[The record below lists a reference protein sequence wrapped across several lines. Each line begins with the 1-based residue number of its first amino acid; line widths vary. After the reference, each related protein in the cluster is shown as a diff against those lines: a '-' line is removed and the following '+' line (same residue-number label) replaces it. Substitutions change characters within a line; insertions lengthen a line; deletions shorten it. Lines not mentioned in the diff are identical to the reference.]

1 VAAVARAHR
10 DVAAGGARET
20 AREGEAQAGARR
32 GSGLGRTAAHTGREN
47 GLDLVRRHAG
57 AVVVDR
63 YQHSA
68 VAPLDVYVYASAG
81 ERTGVLYQR
90 LQHAHGDLGLDAES
104 KWWRGSLR
112 LDLQPSALGKRRA
125 GVRDLVENVARVTA
139 SARQTALLLGG
150 GHQRLDG
157 ARHLLCV
164 GHDGRQSLPILLG
177 LSFAPQGQLGLGAHL
192 REGRAQLVRHLGG
205 EALLAAQAGGQSV
218 EQAVER
224 RGELAQLVVRFA
236 HRKAPVQV
244 VLAPRSGVRV
254 RVLTTPLEEDGKT
267 LAVFSIALSEEPML
281 VTLRQLRLT
290 LLVLLPLAAAV
301 AALLGYLLTRR
312 MLRPLARMQATA
324 AEISSHDLSRRL
336 GAAAGDDEVSQL
348 AATFDAM
355 LDRLEASFVRERRF
369 VADASHELRTPLAA
383 LQAIVSVTREWP
395 RSAEEYEQALD
406 DVDGETARLRTLVE
420 NLLELARGDVER
432 LAEREPIDVSGLLG
446 DVCASL
452 EVLAADKGLRLSC
465 ELEDGLVV
473 EGDGDALVRL
483 FVNVLDNA
491 IKYTDG
497 GGVDVAGVA
506 ADGAVAVTVRDS
518 GRGVP
523 AEQLPHLFERF
534 YRGDASRSA
543 EGSGLGLAIARLIAE
558 AHGGTIAISS
568 GEGRGTT
575 CEVRLPAAAAGPAL
589 PPLPASRA
597 R

>member
-1 VAAVARAHR
+1 MRRPRTLRTRLSLGIAVLVLAVLA
-10 DVAAGGARET
+10 VVGIVVYYGT
-20 AREGEAQAGARR
+20 AQRLTATLDASLRTATAQAMAGTNNQNGRLTLGPQLDEGIGADDLRAPGLSLAVFSPAGRVLRQFGPYDQSVAQAAALAAARR
-32 GSGLGRTAAHTGREN
+32 GVTTTESRA
-47 GLDLVRRHAG
+47 DPV
-57 AVVVDR
+57 
-63 YQHSA
+63 S
-68 VAPLDVYVYASAG
+68 G
-81 ERTGVLYQR
+81 ER
-90 LQHAHGDLGLDAES
+90 
-104 KWWRGSLR
+104 
-112 LDLQPSALGKRRA
+112 
-125 GVRDLVENVARVTA
+125 
-139 SARQTALLLGG
+139 
-150 GHQRLDG
+150 
-157 ARHLLCV
+157 
-164 GHDGRQSLPILLG
+164 
-177 LSFAPQGQLGLGAHL
+177 
-192 REGRAQLVRHLGG
+192 
-205 EALLAAQAGGQSV
+205 
-218 EQAVER
+218 
-224 RGELAQLVVRFA
+224 
-236 HRKAPVQV
+236 
-244 VLAPRSGVRV
+244 VRV
-254 RVLTTPLEEDGKT
+254 RTTPVNEDART

-281 VTLRQLRLT
+281 ATLRQLRVA

-312 MLRPLARMQATA
+312 MLRPLARMQTTA

-336 GAAAGDDEVSQL
+336 GVAAGDDEVSQL

-355 LDRLEASFVRERRF
+355 LDRLEESFVRERRF
-369 VADASHELRTPLAA
+369 VADASHELRTPLTA

-420 NLLELARGDVER
+420 NLLELARGDAER
-432 LAEREPIDVSGLLG
+432 LAEREPIDVSGLLR

-452 EVLAADKGLRLSC
+452 EVLADDKGLRLTC
-465 ELEDGLVV
+465 ELEDGLVA

-506 ADGAVAVTVRDS
+506 VDGVVAVTVRDS

-589 PPLPASRA
+589 PPLPASRV

>member
-1 VAAVARAHR
+1 MRRPRTLRTRLSLGIAVLVLAVLA
-10 DVAAGGARET
+10 VVGIVVYYGT
-20 AREGEAQAGARR
+20 AQRLTATLDASLRTATAQAMAGTNNQNGRLTLGPQLDEGIGADDLRAPGLSLAVFSPAGRVLRQFGPYDQSVAQAAALAAARR
-32 GSGLGRTAAHTGREN
+32 GVTTTESRA
-47 GLDLVRRHAG
+47 DPV
-57 AVVVDR
+57 
-63 YQHSA
+63 S
-68 VAPLDVYVYASAG
+68 G
-81 ERTGVLYQR
+81 ER
-90 LQHAHGDLGLDAES
+90 
-104 KWWRGSLR
+104 
-112 LDLQPSALGKRRA
+112 
-125 GVRDLVENVARVTA
+125 
-139 SARQTALLLGG
+139 
-150 GHQRLDG
+150 
-157 ARHLLCV
+157 
-164 GHDGRQSLPILLG
+164 
-177 LSFAPQGQLGLGAHL
+177 
-192 REGRAQLVRHLGG
+192 
-205 EALLAAQAGGQSV
+205 
-218 EQAVER
+218 
-224 RGELAQLVVRFA
+224 
-236 HRKAPVQV
+236 
-244 VLAPRSGVRV
+244 VRV
-254 RVLTTPLEEDGKT
+254 RTTPVNEDART

-281 VTLRQLRLT
+281 ATLRQLRVA

-312 MLRPLARMQATA
+312 MLRPLARMQTTA

-336 GAAAGDDEVSQL
+336 GVAAGDDEVSQL

-355 LDRLEASFVRERRF
+355 LDRLEESFVRERRF
-369 VADASHELRTPLAA
+369 VADASHELRTPLTA
-383 LQAIVSVTREWP
+383 LQAIVSVTRERP

-420 NLLELARGDVER
+420 NLLELARGDAER
-432 LAEREPIDVSGLLG
+432 LAEREPIDVSGLLR

-452 EVLAADKGLRLSC
+452 EVLADDKGLRLTC
-465 ELEDGLVV
+465 ELEDGLVA

-497 GGVDVAGVA
+497 GVDVAGVA
-506 ADGAVAVTVRDS
+506 VDGVVAVTVRDS

-589 PPLPASRA
+589 PPLPASRV

>member
-1 VAAVARAHR
+1 MRRPRTLRTRLSLGIAVLVLAVLA
-10 DVAAGGARET
+10 VVGIVVYYGT
-20 AREGEAQAGARR
+20 AQRLTATLDASLRTATAQAMAGTNNQNGRLTLGPQLDEGIGADDLRAPGLSLAVFTPAGRVLRQFGPYDQSVPRAAALAAARR
-32 GSGLGRTAAHTGREN
+32 GVTTTESRA
-47 GLDLVRRHAG
+47 DPV
-57 AVVVDR
+57 
-63 YQHSA
+63 S
-68 VAPLDVYVYASAG
+68 G
-81 ERTGVLYQR
+81 ER
-90 LQHAHGDLGLDAES
+90 
-104 KWWRGSLR
+104 
-112 LDLQPSALGKRRA
+112 
-125 GVRDLVENVARVTA
+125 
-139 SARQTALLLGG
+139 
-150 GHQRLDG
+150 
-157 ARHLLCV
+157 
-164 GHDGRQSLPILLG
+164 
-177 LSFAPQGQLGLGAHL
+177 
-192 REGRAQLVRHLGG
+192 
-205 EALLAAQAGGQSV
+205 
-218 EQAVER
+218 
-224 RGELAQLVVRFA
+224 
-236 HRKAPVQV
+236 
-244 VLAPRSGVRV
+244 VRV
-254 RVLTTPLEEDGKT
+254 RTTPVNEDART

-281 VTLRQLRLT
+281 ATLRQLRVA

-312 MLRPLARMQATA
+312 MLRPLARMQTTA
-324 AEISSHDLSRRL
+324 AKISSHDLSRRL
-336 GAAAGDDEVSQL
+336 GVAAGDDEVSQL

-355 LDRLEASFVRERRF
+355 LDRLEESFVRERRF
-369 VADASHELRTPLAA
+369 VADASHELRTPLTA

-420 NLLELARGDVER
+420 NLLELARGDAER
-432 LAEREPIDVSGLLG
+432 LAEREPIDVSGLLR

-452 EVLAADKGLRLSC
+452 EVLADDKGLRLTC
-465 ELEDGLVV
+465 ELEDGLVA

-506 ADGAVAVTVRDS
+506 VDGVVAVTVRDS

-589 PPLPASRA
+589 PPLPASRV